1 MPFSIPDSEAR
12 LPSPR
17 QALFAWLVGLALL
30 QLVGLIVVVA
40 AAAIGSAEGLRAD
53 AAWALLSD
61 PVASP
66 LVTSPSWIALNVV
79 LNEAALIVLMFLW
92 RRRVRLPLRS
102 LVPMRRFSLRAL
114 VGAVLLPFGFAP
126 LAEVFGELAY
136 RALKLGISADHLLL
150 TLARGTSSS
159 LFALTVGAVALLP
172 AIVEEAMFRG
182 FVTASFARFSPLVKL
197 LVPSLMF
204 GVFHL
209 EPTQV
214 AGTFVLGVAFGLVRL
229 YTSSIWPCI
238 LSHFAYNAGILME
251 ARWLE
256 RANSHVISWGRVGFG
271 LALAVAAYVL
281 LVGDLGRRHLR
292 ELRLPPPPTSR
303 RF

>member
-1 MPFSIPDSEAR
+1 VPLSIPDPEAR

-17 QALFAWLVGLALL
+17 QAILAWLLGLALL
-30 QLVGLIVVVA
+30 QLATLIAVMA

-53 AAWALLSD
+53 AAWELLTD

-66 LVTSPSWIALNVV
+66 LVTSPSWIAVNLV
-79 LNEAALIVLMFLW
+79 LNEAALFVLMFFW
-92 RRRVRLPLRS
+92 RRRARLPLRS
-102 LVPMRRFSLRAL
+102 LVPMKPFSLRAL
-114 VGAVLLPFGFAP
+114 LGAVMLPFGFAP
-126 LAEVFGELAY
+126 LAEVFGELVY
-136 RALKLGISADHLLL
+136 RGLKLGISADRLLV
-150 TLARGTSSS
+150 TLARGTSPA
-159 LFALTVGAVALLP
+159 LFAITVAAVALWP
-172 AIVEEAMFRG
+172 AIVEEALFRG
-182 FVTASFARFSPLVKL
+182 FITAAFARFSPLVKL
-197 LVPSLMF
+197 MVPALLF
-204 GVFHL
+204 GLFHL

-256 RANSHVISWGRVGFG
+256 RVNSHVISWGRVGFG
-271 LALAVAAYVL
+271 LSLAVAAYVL

-292 ELRLPPPPTSR
+292 QLRLPPPPMSR